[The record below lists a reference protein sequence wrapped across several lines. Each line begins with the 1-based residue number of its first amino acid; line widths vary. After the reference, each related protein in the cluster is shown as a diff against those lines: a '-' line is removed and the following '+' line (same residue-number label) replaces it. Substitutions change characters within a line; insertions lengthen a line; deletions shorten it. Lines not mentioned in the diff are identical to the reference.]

1 MRQYIQSLNEIHETA
16 MAIAMR
22 WDLPSVLVEQVLHE
36 GLSGGVVHVNPI
48 ALPSNFVVIDI
59 ETSGLDIEKHGIL
72 EIAAVSPQ
80 VPKPFEMRVR
90 LEARYEADPDALAVN
105 GFEMAAIPDGFS
117 LQYALSLLLDWLRG
131 NLPEG
136 CDKWIFGN
144 KNPQFDRE
152 RLLKACEHVGM
163 DDTKEGLAKLLSR
176 RTIDLHGWAYRWG
189 MRAGVDMS
197 APGFNTDQLYSA
209 LGIEPEPRPHR
220 ALQGAK
226 HALKAFEILL
236 NQR

>member
-16 MAIAMR
+16 LAIAMR

-36 GLSGGVVHVNPI
+36 GLSGGFVHVNPI

-72 EIAAVSPQ
+72 EIAAVTPQ
-80 VPKPFEMRVR
+80 VPEPFEMRVK
-90 LEARYEADPDALAVN
+90 LHSRYEYEPEALAVN
-105 GFEMAAIPDGFS
+105 GFSVEDLQEGAWLPD
-117 LQYALSLLLDWLRG
+117 ALPVLANWLID
-131 NLPEG
+131 NMPSG
-136 CDKWIFGN
+136 CDKWILGN

-176 RTIDLHGWAYRWG
+176 RTTDLHGWAYRWG

-209 LGIEPEPRPHR
+209 IGIEPEPRPHR